1 MTVVTTLRLPPA
13 VGGWTVDDLDGL
25 PEGLHYELVDGVL
38 HVSPPAPLPHNA
50 AATELAVL
58 LHPLV
63 GAEWRVIAPAAV
75 VFDQHNEREPD
86 LLVLRRGAVLGKAA
100 RPQDVL
106 LAVEVMS
113 PSSRT
118 NDRLVKPTQYAAA
131 GIPHYWR
138 LEPAEP
144 ALVTHVLEDGAYRE
158 TRRFVDEVAVQQPF
172 SVRFRLA
179 DLLA

>member
-1 MTVVTTLRLPPA
+1 MTVMTTLRLPPA
-13 VGGWTVDDLDGL
+13 VDGWTVDDLDDL

-38 HVSPPAPLPHNA
+38 HVSPPASLPHNA

-58 LHPLV
+58 LHPVV
-63 GAEWRVIAPAAV
+63 GPEWRVIAPAGV
-75 VFDQHNEREPD
+75 VFDLRNVREPD
-86 LLVLRRGAVLGKAA
+86 LIVLRRDGARAKNA

-131 GIPHYWR
+131 GIRHYWR
-138 LEPAEP
+138 LEPLESV
-144 ALVTHVLEDGAYRE
+144 LITHVLDGDAYRE
-158 TRRFVDEVAVQQPF
+158 TGRFVDEVVLHEPVALT
-172 SVRFRLA
+172 FRLG
-179 DLLA
+179 DLLV